1 MTSAVD
7 ASVVVVSGNPRV
19 GSRTSSAAAEV
30 GRQVATRLRAPAP
43 VILEL
48 SEVGGELFAG
58 TRPRTDQYL
67 STLARSS
74 VAIIATPV
82 YKASYTGLLK
92 SFLDL
97 YPAGGLSGVVTVP
110 LVVSAS
116 PAHLR
121 AADGHLRSV
130 LSELGTLLPTSS
142 VTLVEAELGSLEVKL
157 EEWAARSLDAVSGA
171 VDVLREEAARVT
183 A

>member
-1 MTSAVD
+1 MTSVVD

-30 GRQVATRLRAPAP
+30 GRQVATRLGAPHP

-121 AADGHLRSV
+121 AADGHLRTV

-142 VTLVEAELGSLEVKL
+142 VTLVEAELGSLDVKL
-157 EEWAARSLDAVSGA
+157 SEWAARSLDAVSGA
-171 VDVLREEAARVT
+171 VDVLRDEADRVT
-183 A
+183 T